1 MGSEGGGLVLDGGGL
16 VLDGG
21 GLLVV
26 GGGGGTAVG
35 DEFGDGEFDAIS

>member
-35 DEFGDGEFDAIS
+35 DEFGDGEFAAIS